1 MPRVGLYDDPL
12 FRKHDA
18 GDGHPERPERL
29 EAVRRGIWQA
39 GLEPQVQILTP
50 RPATSAELLRVH
62 TPGHLALVASTEGR
76 HYRFDPD
83 TQAGPHSYPAA
94 LLAAGAVVD
103 AVDRVLDGELDRAF
117 CAVRP
122 PGHHALP
129 DRAMGFCLFG
139 NVGVAAAHALSRGL
153 ERVLIV
159 DFDVHH
165 GNGTQAMFY
174 GEKRVL
180 YVSSHA
186 WPFYPGTGGVD
197 EVGEGPGRGFT
208 VNLPLPGGLGDRE
221 YARVYRQIV
230 EPIGRAFDPELVL
243 VSAGFDAHRGDP
255 LAGMDLT
262 AAGYAEIMD
271 VCVELAGGAGRGRV
285 VAALEGGYGLPALAQ
300 SAAAVMRVLLGE
312 KPQPLAPSTSGPLGD
327 LIGGYRRAL
336 RPFWP
341 VLAGAQGVA
350 RD

>member
-1 MPRVGLYDDPL
+1 MKASVIWHEAYDE
-12 FRKHDA
+12 HDT
-18 GDGHPERPERL
+18 GGHIEGADRASAIVAHL
-29 EAVRRGIWQA
+29 EATDLWQR
-39 GLEPQVQILTP
+39 LTLTTP
-50 RPATSAELLRVH
+50 TPATVEDVARVH
-62 TPGHLALVASTEGR
+62 GASYIASVERAAAGR
-76 HYRFDPD
+76 GTWLDAD
-83 TQAGPHSYPAA
+83 TFVSSRSYEIA
-94 LLAAGAVVD
+94 LLAVGGTLEITREWEQG
-103 AVDRVLDGELDRAF
+103 RVPFAL
-117 CAVRP
+117 VRP

-139 NVGVAAAHALSRGL
+139 NVAVAAAHALSRGL

-165 GNGTQAMFY
+165 GNGTQSMFY

-208 VNLPLPGGLGDRE
+208 VNLPLPGALGDRE
-221 YARVYRQIV
+221 YASVYRQIV

-243 VSAGFDAHRGDP
+243 VSAGFDAHGGDP

-262 AAGYAEIMD
+262 AAGYAELMD
-271 VCVELAGGAGRGRV
+271 VCVGLAGGAGRGRV
-285 VAALEGGYGLPALAQ
+285 IAALEGGYGLPALAQ
-300 SAAAVMRVLLGE
+300 SAAAVTRVLLGD
-312 KPQPLAPSTSGPLGD
+312 KPAPLAPATSGPVLD
-327 LIGGYRRAL
+327 VISGYRRVL

-341 VLAGAQGVA
+341 ALESA
-350 RD
+350 

>member
-1 MPRVGLYDDPL
+1 MSALRVGLYDDPI

-18 GDGHPERPERL
+18 GEGHPERPDRL

-39 GLEPQVQILTP
+39 GLEPQLQILTP

-62 TPGHLALVASTEGR
+62 TAGHLALVASTEGR
-76 HYRFDPD
+76 QYRFDPD
-83 TQAGPHSYPAA
+83 TQAGPQSYEAA

-103 AVDRVLDGELDRAF
+103 AVDRVMGGTLDRAF

-139 NVGVAAAHALSRGL
+139 NVAIAAAHALARGL

-174 GEKRVL
+174 GDKRVL

-186 WPFYPGTGGVD
+186 WPFYPGTGGLD
-197 EVGEGPGRGFT
+197 EVGEGEARGFT
-208 VNLPLPGGLGDRE
+208 VNLPLPGAMGDRE
-221 YARVYRQIV
+221 YASVYRQIV
-230 EPIGRAFDPELVL
+230 EPIGRAYDPELVL

-262 AAGYAEIMD
+262 AAGYAELMD
-271 VCVELAGGAGRGRV
+271 VCVEMASGAGRGRV
-285 VAALEGGYGLPALAQ
+285 VAVLEGGYGLPALAQ
-300 SAAAVMRVLLGE
+300 SAAAVVRVLLGE
-312 KPQPLAPSTSGPLGD
+312 RPTPLVPSPAGPL
-327 LIGGYRRAL
+327 LEMIGGYRRAL
-336 RPFWP
+336 QPFWP
-341 VLAGAQGVA
+341 VLASEQG
-350 RD
+350 

>member
-1 MPRVGLYDDPL
+1 MKTTPRVGLYDDPL
-12 FRKHDA
+12 FRKHDT
-18 GDGHPERPERL
+18 GHGHPERPERL
-29 EAVRRGIWQA
+29 DAVRRGIWQA
-39 GLEPQVQILTP
+39 GLEAEVRMVSP

-62 TPGHLALVASTEGR
+62 TAGHLALVASTEGR

-83 TQAGPHSYPAA
+83 TQAGPQSYPAA
-94 LLAAGAVVD
+94 LRAAGALVD
-103 AVDRVLDGELDRAF
+103 AVDQVLDGELDRAF
-117 CAVRP
+117 CAIRP

-129 DRAMGFCLFG
+129 DRAMGFCLFN
-139 NVGVAAAHALSRGL
+139 NVAVAAAHALSRGL
-153 ERVLIV
+153 ERVLVV

-165 GNGTQAMFY
+165 GNGTQATFY

-208 VNLPLPGGLGDRE
+208 VNLPLPGAMGDRE
-221 YARVYRQIV
+221 YTSVYRQIV

-255 LAGMDLT
+255 LAGMDMT
-262 AAGYAEIMD
+262 AAGYAELMD
-271 VCVELAGGAGRGRV
+271 LCVDLAGGAGRGRV

-300 SAAAVMRVLLGE
+300 SAAAVTRVLLGD
-312 KPQPLAPSTSGPLGD
+312 KPAHLVPATSGPVVD
-327 LIGGYRRAL
+327 VIGGYRRAL
-336 RPFWP
+336 QPFWP
-341 VLAGAQGVA
+341 VLASA
-350 RD
+350 

>member
-1 MPRVGLYDDPL
+1 MGAIRVGLYDDPL

-18 GDGHPERPERL
+18 GLGHPERPDRI

-39 GLEPQVQILTP
+39 GLEPQLQILTP

-62 TPGHLALVASTEGR
+62 TAGHLALVASTEGR
-76 HYRFDPD
+76 QYRFDAD
-83 TQAGPHSYPAA
+83 TQAGPQSYEAA
-94 LLAAGAVVD
+94 LRATGAVVD
-103 AVDRVLDGELDRAF
+103 AVDRVLGGTLDRAF

-139 NVGVAAAHALSRGL
+139 NVAVGAAHALSRGL
-153 ERVLIV
+153 KRVLIV

-174 GEKRVL
+174 GDKRVL

-186 WPFYPGTGGVD
+186 WPFYPGTGGLD
-197 EVGEGPGRGFT
+197 EVGEGSARGFT
-208 VNLPLPGGLGDRE
+208 VNLPLPGVLGDQE
-221 YARVYRQIV
+221 YASVYRQIV
-230 EPIGRAFDPELVL
+230 APIGRAFDPELVL

-262 AAGYAEIMD
+262 AAGYAEIME
-271 VCVELAGGAGRGRV
+271 VCVEMASGAGGGRV
-285 VAALEGGYGLPALAQ
+285 VAALEGGYGLPALAH
-300 SAAAVMRVLLGE
+300 SAAAVVRVMLGE
-312 KPQPLAPSTSGPLGD
+312 RPAPLAASTAGTALEM
-327 LIGGYRRAL
+327 IEGYRRAL
-336 RPFWP
+336 LPFWP
-341 VLAGAQGVA
+341 VLGSAQS
-350 RD
+350 

>member
-1 MPRVGLYDDPL
+1 MEPLRVGLYDDPL

-18 GDGHPERPERL
+18 GAGHPERPDRL

-39 GLEPQVQILTP
+39 GLEPQIRILAP

-62 TPGHLALVASTEGR
+62 TAGHLANVASTEGR
-76 HYRFDPD
+76 VYRFDAD
-83 TQAGPHSYPAA
+83 TQAGPQSYEAA

-103 AVDRVLDGELDRAF
+103 AVDRVLDGTLDRAF

-129 DRAMGFCLFG
+129 NRAMGFCLFG
-139 NVGVAAAHALSRGL
+139 NVAVAAAHALARGL
-153 ERVLIV
+153 KRVLIV

-186 WPFYPGTGGVD
+186 WPFYPGTGGLD
-197 EVGEGPGRGFT
+197 EVGEGPARGFT
-208 VNLPLPGGLGDRE
+208 VNLPLPGAMGDRD
-221 YARVYRQIV
+221 YASVYRQIV
-230 EPIGRAFDPELVL
+230 APIGRAFDPELVL

-255 LAGMDLT
+255 LAGMDMT
-262 AAGYAEIMD
+262 AAGYAELMD
-271 VCVELAGGAGRGRV
+271 VCVEIAAGAAQGRI

-300 SAAAVMRVLLGE
+300 SAAAVVRGLLGE
-312 KPQPLAPSTSGPLGD
+312 RPAPLPAATAPSVEQM
-327 LIGGYRRAL
+327 IGGYRRAL
-336 RPFWP
+336 QPFWP
-341 VLAGAQGVA
+341 VLASG
-350 RD
+350 